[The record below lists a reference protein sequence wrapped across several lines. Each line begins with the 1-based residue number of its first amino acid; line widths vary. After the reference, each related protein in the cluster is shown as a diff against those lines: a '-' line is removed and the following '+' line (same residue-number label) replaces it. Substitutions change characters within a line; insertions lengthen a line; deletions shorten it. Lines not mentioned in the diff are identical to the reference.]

1 MQRNGKNLF
10 FILKIAGT
18 WGFKEQSARVPE
30 EIWYSIY
37 SIIYEEESSMT
48 RNVSDE
54 KKALR
59 NSIRAKVAQLPA
71 DYCQKADAAI
81 RAYVLSL
88 PEYQQARRIFC
99 YAGTASEIQ
108 TLPLIAQMLS
118 DGKEVGVPYC
128 ISLGNMEVRQI
139 RSLSDLKPGR
149 YGILA
154 PGDDC
159 PVMVADTIDLGLIP
173 CCTCNKKGQRLGFG
187 GGFYDIYLHD
197 SHFTR
202 AILCREQI
210 MTEVI
215 PMEDHDEWMDIVI
228 SETGIVRISR
238 QG

>member
-1 MQRNGKNLF
+1 MIQDLMERK
-10 FILKIAGT
+10 
-18 WGFKEQSARVPE
+18 KELRK
-30 EIWYSIY
+30 EIK
-37 SIIYEEESSMT
+37 T
-48 RNVSDE
+48 R
-54 KKALR
+54 
-59 NSIRAKVAQLPA
+59 VAQLSE
-71 DYCQKADAAI
+71 DYCQKADATI

-108 TLPLIAQMLS
+108 TLPLIEKMLS

-159 PVMVADTIDLGLIP
+159 PVMAPDTIDLGLIP

-187 GGFYDIYLHD
+187 GGFYDIYLHA
-197 SHFTR
+197 SQFTR
-202 AILCREQI
+202 VILCREQI

-215 PMEDHDEWMDIVI
+215 PVEAHDEQMDVVV
-228 SETGIVRISR
+228 SETGVIRLKTT
-238 QG
+238 

>member
-1 MQRNGKNLF
+1 
-10 FILKIAGT
+10 
-18 WGFKEQSARVPE
+18 
-30 EIWYSIY
+30 
-37 SIIYEEESSMT
+37 MT

-59 NSIRAKVAQLPA
+59 NSIRARVAKLPA
-71 DYCQKADAAI
+71 DYCHQADAAI

-88 PEYQQARRIFC
+88 PEYAQAHRIFC
-99 YAGTASEIQ
+99 YAGTPSEIQ
-108 TLPLIAQMLS
+108 TLPLIEKMLS

-159 PVMVADTIDLGLIP
+159 PVMAADTIDLGLIP
-173 CCTCNKKGQRLGFG
+173 CCTCNKKGQRLGYG

-197 SHFTR
+197 SHFAR
-202 AILCREQI
+202 AVLCRRQV
-210 MTEVI
+210 MTGQI
-215 PMEDHDEWMDIVI
+215 PMEDHDERMDMVI
-228 SETGIVRISR
+228 SEEGVIRISR
-238 QG
+238 PE